1 MEEYTDRRYITFSVN
16 EINLID
22 FNQVF
27 QTSSEK
33 LRLSIDESLTFV
45 KYDLPTPVFL
55 NSLTTKS
62 QEYTYDE
69 FKILLQTSDWFDDT
83 VSIPSA

>member
-45 KYDLPTPVFL
+45 KYDLPTPGFV

-69 FKILLQTSDWFDDT
+69 FKVLLQTSDWFDNNI
-83 VSIPSA
+83 SIPGA